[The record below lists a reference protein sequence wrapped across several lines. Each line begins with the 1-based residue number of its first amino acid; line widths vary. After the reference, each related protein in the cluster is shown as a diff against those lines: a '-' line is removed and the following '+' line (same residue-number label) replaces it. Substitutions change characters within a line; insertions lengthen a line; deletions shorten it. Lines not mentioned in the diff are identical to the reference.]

1 MRLPLDLVLSL
12 GVWKP
17 ALRSLPPPS
26 ESFLLQLSSS
36 EEVNVVSINTE
47 ETEDSPPLSLACE

>member
-1 MRLPLDLVLSL
+1 MFTPRSSALSWGL
-12 GVWKP
+12 EACAAV
-17 ALRSLPPPS
+17 SSPPS
-26 ESFLLQLSSS
+26 ESLLLQLSSS

>member
-1 MRLPLDLVLSL
+1 MTMKLTF

-26 ESFLLQLSSS
+26 ERLLLQLSSS

-47 ETEDSPPLSLACE
+47 ETEDSPPLSLSCE